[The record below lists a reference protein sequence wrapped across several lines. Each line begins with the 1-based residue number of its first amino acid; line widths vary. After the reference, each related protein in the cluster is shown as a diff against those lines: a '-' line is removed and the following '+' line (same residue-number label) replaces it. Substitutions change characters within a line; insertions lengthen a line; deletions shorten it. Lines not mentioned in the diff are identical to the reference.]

1 MTEKPKN
8 KYAVPLTPYAPGG
21 DLGVSMNAK
30 KTADDFLKEAS
41 RKCFSEKDI
50 VIDSIARP
58 YILEAMEAFHQSKRV
73 EETFPPTNEEI
84 KFEACS
90 GGEDAAYTQ
99 GFTEGAT
106 WMRSKWMKGKKVII
120 TAT

>member
-21 DLGVSMNAK
+21 DLGVSINAK

-41 RKCFSEKDI
+41 RKCFSEKDV

-58 YILEAMEAFHQSKRV
+58 YILEAMEAFHQSQDNMARELLKKSL
-73 EETFPPTNEEI
+73 I
-84 KFEACS
+84 YL
-90 GGEDAAYTQ
+90 ED
-99 GFTEGAT
+99 TELLKQINSYLE
-106 WMRSKWMKGKKVII
+106 SK
-120 TAT
+120 TE